1 VLVALR
7 VPVTPARAF
16 AAFTDEIGRWWQPN
30 GLFQFSN
37 GRSGTLAFEPGD
49 GGRLVERYPEGDSF
63 VIGEIHVW
71 EPPHRLVL
79 SWREASFDEHEDTEL
94 HVRFEPCGDETRVTV
109 EHFGWDTIPL
119 EHVARHRIP
128 LQQFQLRFAEWW
140 QKLLGELAVVAD
152 DV

>member
-1 VLVALR
+1 VLVARR

-16 AAFTDEIGRWWQPN
+16 AAFTDEIGRWWRPN

-37 GRSGTLAFEPGD
+37 GRNGTLAFEPGV

-79 SWREASFDEHEDTEL
+79 SWREASFDDDEETEL
-94 HVRFEPCGDETRVTV
+94 HVRFEACGDETRVTV
-109 EHFGWDTIPL
+109 EHYGWDTIPR
-119 EHVARHRIP
+119 EHVARHRMP
-128 LQQFQLRFAEWW
+128 LQPFQLRFAEWW
-140 QKLLGELAVVAD
+140 QALLGELAVVAND
-152 DV
+152 D